1 MAINSMCSVKSNV
14 STKHGTKKDMI
25 NRDVPKTNDREM
37 LWQPVFTDVIAINI
51 DFES

>member
-1 MAINSMCSVKSNV
+1 MYLRSMEQ
-14 STKHGTKKDMI
+14 KKDMI